1 MMRYARWYDQFQLFY
16 IITTIQ
22 SFVHA
27 FLILVIC
34 SGLQVE
40 SRKLRYASDKI
51 KVNNSTV
58 VMAYF

>member
-16 IITTIQ
+16 TVQ

-27 FLILVIC
+27 FLILAIC